1 MEFIAELI
9 LELVIDG
16 TIELGT
22 SKKVILPIRILA
34 LLIFL
39 LIYGAVIGVIALVG
53 IGVWQDGNVAL
64 GIMVFG
70 LDVLIVMSVGYWI
83 VKQYRKNYKNK

>member
-53 IGVWQDGNVAL
+53 IGVW
-64 GIMVFG
+64 
-70 LDVLIVMSVGYWI
+70 
-83 VKQYRKNYKNK
+83 